1 MYKGSILSLLL
12 MTMLVGCSRP
22 PTPVP
27 TPAATVLPAMGPIAG
42 SGTVTASGEVVPVQY
57 AELGLPVGGVV
68 AEVLVTEGDEV
79 EAGQLLIR
87 LVATQ
92 QMASAAHAEAS
103 LRQAQ
108 IKFDHLQAGP
118 DPQEVEAELASVEAA
133 KAELAKLM
141 ESAQPE
147 ELAAAEAAV
156 VSARTALQT
165 TLAGPDEDEITIA
178 AADLR
183 RADIRLK
190 QAQWAYAAVAFGDDI
205 GKSPQAA
212 QLEQATLD
220 YETAVANYHMAV
232 DGPSPDSIEAAR
244 AQLAQA
250 ESNLAILQRG
260 PSDAQIAIAE
270 ANIRHAQAQLN
281 LVKAGARPEDI
292 AAAETEV
299 VAAQAVLTGAQA
311 AVANTELHAPF
322 AGAVTTLRVS
332 PGEVILPVPDH
343 ALLTLAD
350 LTHLGVETT
359 DLSERD
365 VAEVAVGQPA
375 NVYVEAL
382 GLEIEGRVAR
392 IALEANIIGGDVV
405 YKVIVELNEQPPGL
419 RWGMS
424 ADVRI
429 TTE

>member
-1 MYKGSILSLLL
+1 
-12 MTMLVGCSRP
+12 
-22 PTPVP
+22 
-27 TPAATVLPAMGPIAG
+27 VLPAIGPIAG
-42 SGTVTASGEVVPVQY
+42 GDTVTASGEVVPVQY
-57 AELGLPVGGVV
+57 AELGLPIGGVV

-92 QMASAAHAEAS
+92 QMASAAQAEAS

-108 IKFDHLQAGP
+108 IQLDRLRTGP
-118 DPQEVEAELASVEAA
+118 DPQEIEAELASVEAA

-147 ELAAAEAAV
+147 ELAAAEAAL

-165 TLAGPDEDEITIA
+165 TLEGADENEVTIA

-183 RADIRLK
+183 RAEVDLK
-190 QAQWAYAAVAFGDDI
+190 QAQWAYDEVAFGDDV
-205 GKSPQAA
+205 GESPQAA

-220 YETAVANYHMAV
+220 YQTAMANYYLAV
-232 DGPSPDSIEAAR
+232 DGPSPDSVEAAR

-270 ANIRHAQAQLN
+270 ANTRYAQAQLN

-299 VAAQAVLTGAQA
+299 VSAQAVLTGAQA
-311 AVANTELHAPF
+311 ALTNTELRAPF

-332 PGEVILPVPDH
+332 PGEVISPVPDH
-343 ALLTLAD
+343 ASLTLVD
-350 LTHLGVETT
+350 LTHLRVETT

-365 VAEVAVGQPA
+365 VAEVALGQPA
-375 NVYVEAL
+375 SVYVEAL
-382 GLEIEGRVAR
+382 GLEMQGSVAR
-392 IALEANIIGGDVV
+392 IAQEADIIGGDVV
-405 YKVIVELNEQPPGL
+405 YKVVVELNEQPPGL

>member
-1 MYKGSILSLLL
+1 
-12 MTMLVGCSRP
+12 
-22 PTPVP
+22 
-27 TPAATVLPAMGPIAG
+27 MGPIAG

-57 AELGLPVGGVV
+57 AELGLPIGGVV

-79 EAGQLLIR
+79 EEGQLLIR
-87 LVATQ
+87 MVATQ
-92 QMASAAHAEAS
+92 QMASADQAEAS

-108 IKFDHLQAGP
+108 IQLDRLRAGP
-118 DPQEVEAELASVEAA
+118 DPREIEAELASVEAA
-133 KAELAKLM
+133 KAELANLM

-147 ELAAAEAAV
+147 ELAAAQAAV

-165 TLAGPDEDEITIA
+165 TLEGPDENEVTIA

-183 RADIRLK
+183 RAEVDLK
-190 QAQWAYAAVAFGDDI
+190 QAQWAYDEVAFGDDV
-205 GKSPQAA
+205 GESLQAA

-220 YETAVANYHMAV
+220 YETALANYHLAV
-232 DGPSPDSIEAAR
+232 DGPSPDSVEAAR

-260 PSDAQIAIAE
+260 SSDAQIAGAE
-270 ANIRHAQAQLN
+270 AEIRHAQAQYDLIR
-281 LVKAGARPEDI
+281 AGARPEDI

-311 AVANTELHAPF
+311 ALTNTELRAPF
-322 AGAVTTLRVS
+322 AGAVTTLDVGLGEVVS
-332 PGEVILPVPDH
+332 PLPDKAV
-343 ALLTLAD
+343 LTLVD
-350 LTHLGVETT
+350 LAHLRVETT

-365 VAEVAVGQPA
+365 VAQLSVGQPA
-375 NVYVEAL
+375 NIYLEAL
-382 GLEIEGRVAR
+382 GLEMEGRVAR
-392 IALEANIIGGDVV
+392 IAHEADIIGGDVV
-405 YKVIVELNEQPPGL
+405 YKVVVELNEQPPGL